1 MTPILALRDVTV
13 ERVGRRVLEAESL
26 AIEEG
31 AHVAV
36 VGPNGAGKSTLL
48 RVLGLLERPAGGTVL
63 VRGRPAPARPR
74 EALRLRRRIA
84 MVLQAPPLC
93 DTTVRA
99 NVALGL
105 GFRGIRGREAD
116 RRIRPWLAR
125 LGIEHLAERR
135 ARALSGGEEQRVA
148 LARAFVLEPE
158 VLLLDEPFAALDAP
172 SRDSLLGDLEA
183 ILRELRTTVVTVT
196 HDPDEAARLADDLV
210 VLVGGRIRAAG
221 PKRDLLR
228 HPPNRETAELFGFTV
243 LACGGRR
250 VAVPPGGL
258 ALGDGPVTF
267 AMRVERVVDL
277 GYGRRVIGRVG
288 ESRLAVDVPNGDEVP
303 AAGDRVSVAAA
314 GAVELPAG

>member
-1 MTPILALRDVTV
+1 MSDILALRDVVV
-13 ERVGRRVLEAESL
+13 ERAGRRVLEVESL

-48 RVLGLLERPAGGTVL
+48 RVLGLLERPAAGTVL
-63 VRGRPAPARPR
+63 FRGRPAPARPR
-74 EALRLRRRIA
+74 EALRVRRRIA
-84 MVLQAPPLC
+84 VVLQAPPLC
-93 DTTVRA
+93 DTTVAR

-105 GFRGIRGREAD
+105 RFRGIRGREAD

-125 LGIEHLAERR
+125 LGIEHLGERR
-135 ARALSGGEEQRVA
+135 GAALSGGEGQRVA
-148 LARAFVLEPE
+148 LARALVLEPE

-172 SRDSLLGDLEA
+172 GRDALLLDLEA

-196 HDPDEAARLADDLV
+196 HHPGEAARLADNLV
-210 VLVGGRIRAAG
+210 VVAGGRIRAAG

-228 HPPNRETAELFGFTV
+228 YPPNRETAELFGFTV
-243 LACGGRR
+243 LTCGGRR

-258 ALGDGPVTF
+258 ALGGGPTTF
-267 AMRVERVVDL
+267 AMRVERVIDL

-288 ESRLAVDVPNGDEVP
+288 ETRIEVDVPDGDEIP
-303 AAGDRVSVAAA
+303 AAGDRVPVGGA

>member
-1 MTPILALRDVTV
+1 
-13 ERVGRRVLEAESL
+13 
-26 AIEEG
+26 
-31 AHVAV
+31 
-36 VGPNGAGKSTLL
+36 
-48 RVLGLLERPAGGTVL
+48 
-63 VRGRPAPARPR
+63 RPAPARPR

-105 GFRGIRGREAD
+105 GFRRIRGREAD

-135 ARALSGGEEQRVA
+135 ARALSG
-148 LARAFVLEPE
+148 
-158 VLLLDEPFAALDAP
+158 
-172 SRDSLLGDLEA
+172 DLEA
-183 ILRELRTTVVTVT
+183 ILRELRATVVTVAR
-196 HDPDEAARLADDLV
+196 DPDEAARLADDLV